1 MTCAT
6 LDELLALIQGTA
18 DVAARAGIQAHMSS
32 GCKTCAENH
41 GWLTQML
48 AVTSKDDSFNFSEET
63 IGWSVAQF
71 KAASASA
78 PTKMQILARLVF
90 DNLLPSRP
98 IEVRSMAAPAVSRQ
112 MLYQAGG
119 YDVDLRVEQFEAA
132 NAVLIMGQIV
142 SAAKKPA
149 ELTGLSVELM
159 RHDSGFGQED
169 KKQTETD
176 ARGMFRLRDVTP
188 GEYDLVIHVPE
199 GDLSIN
205 AITCRA
211 H

>member
-98 IEVRSMAAPAVSRQ
+98 IEVRSMAAPAISRQ
-112 MLYQAGG
+112 MLYQAGD
-119 YDVDLRVEQFEAA
+119 YDVDLRLEQFEASLSI
-132 NAVLIMGQIV
+132 LILGQI
-142 SAAKKPA
+142 ANKAKKA
-149 ELTGLSVELM
+149 GELAGWSVELT
-159 RHDSGFGQED
+159 RRGTGSAQEH
-169 KKQTETD
+169 KKYAETD
-176 ARGMFRLRDVTP
+176 TRGMFRLRDVTP
-188 GEYDLVIHVPE
+188 GEYDIVIHVPE
-199 GDLSIN
+199 GDLSIH

-211 H
+211 Q

>member
-112 MLYQAGG
+112 MLYQAAG
-119 YDVDLRVEQFEAA
+119 YEVDLRVEQFESS
-132 NAVLIMGQIV
+132 NAILVLGQIV
-142 SAAKKPA
+142 STAKKPN
-149 ELTGLSVELM
+149 ELAGLSVEM
-159 RHDSGFGQED
+159 TRSGSGQQD

-188 GEYDLVIHVPE
+188 GEYDIVIHVPE
-199 GDLSIN
+199 GNLTIN

>member
-1 MTCAT
+1 MACAT
-6 LDELLALIQGTA
+6 LDEILALIQGTMEVTA
-18 DVAARAGIQAHMSS
+18 KAGIQAHMSS

-41 GWLTQML
+41 RWLKEML
-48 AVTSKDDSFNFSEET
+48 AVTAQDESFDFSEET
-63 IGWSVAQF
+63 IAWSVAQF
-71 KAASASA
+71 KAAGVSE
-78 PTKMQILARLVF
+78 PTRMQILARLVF

-98 IEVRSMAAPAVSRQ
+98 VEVRSMAAPAVSRQ

-119 YDVDLRVEQFEAA
+119 YDVDLRVEQFEAPGTIL
-132 NAVLIMGQIV
+132 VLGQIV
-142 SAAKKPA
+142 STAKKPG
-149 ELTGLSVELM
+149 ELAGLSVEM
-159 RHDSGFGQED
+159 TRSGSGQDE

-188 GEYDLVIHVPE
+188 GEYDIVIHVPE
-199 GDLSIN
+199 GDLAIN

>member
-48 AVTSKDDSFNFSEET
+48 TVTAKDNSFNFSEET

-112 MLYQAGG
+112 MLYQAAG
-119 YDVDLRVEQFEAA
+119 YEVDLRVEQFESS
-132 NAVLIMGQIV
+132 NAILVLGQIV
-142 SAAKKPA
+142 STAKKPN
-149 ELTGLSVELM
+149 ELAGLSVGM
-159 RHDSGFGQED
+159 TRSGFGQQD

-188 GEYDLVIHVPE
+188 GEYDIVIHVPE
-199 GDLSIN
+199 GNLTIN
-205 AITCRA
+205 AITFRA

>member
-112 MLYQAGG
+112 MLYQAAG
-119 YDVDLRVEQFEAA
+119 YEVDLRVEQFESS
-132 NAVLIMGQIV
+132 NAILVLGQIV
-142 SAAKKPA
+142 STAKKPN
-149 ELTGLSVELM
+149 ELAGLSVEM
-159 RHDSGFGQED
+159 TRSGSGQQD

-188 GEYDLVIHVPE
+188 GEYDIVIHVPE
-199 GDLSIN
+199 GDISIN
-205 AITCRA
+205 AITCRTQ
-211 H
+211 

>member
-112 MLYQAGG
+112 MLYQAAG
-119 YDVDLRVEQFEAA
+119 YEVDLRVEQFESS
-132 NAVLIMGQIV
+132 NAILVLGQIV
-142 SAAKKPA
+142 STAKKPN
-149 ELTGLSVELM
+149 ELAGLSVEM
-159 RHDSGFGQED
+159 TRSGSGQQD

-188 GEYDLVIHVPE
+188 GEYDIVIHVPE
-199 GDLSIN
+199 VDISIN
-205 AITCRA
+205 AITCRTQ
-211 H
+211 

>member
-1 MTCAT
+1 MDCAT
-6 LDELLALIQGTA
+6 LDDILALIQGTM
-18 DVAARAGIQAHMSS
+18 DVAAKAGIQAHMSS

-41 GWLTQML
+41 RWLTQML
-48 AVTSKDDSFNFSEET
+48 AVTSKDNSFNFSEET

-78 PTKMQILARLVF
+78 PTRMQILARLVF

-98 IEVRSMAAPAVSRQ
+98 VEVRSMAAPAVSRQ
-112 MLYQAGG
+112 MLYHAVG
-119 YDVDLRVEQFEAA
+119 YEVDLRVEQFEASSA
-132 NAVLIMGQIV
+132 NLVLGQIV
-142 SAAKKPA
+142 STAKKPN
-149 ELTGLSVELM
+149 ELTGLSVEM
-159 RHDSGFGQED
+159 TRHGSGFGQQD
-169 KKQTETD
+169 TKQTETD

-188 GEYDLVIHVPE
+188 GEYDIVIYVSE
-199 GDLSIN
+199 GNLTIN

>member
-112 MLYQAGG
+112 MLYQAAG
-119 YDVDLRVEQFEAA
+119 YEVDLRVEQFESS
-132 NAVLIMGQIV
+132 NAILVLGQIV
-142 SAAKKPA
+142 STAKKPN
-149 ELTGLSVELM
+149 ELAGLSVEM
-159 RHDSGFGQED
+159 TRSGSGQQD
-169 KKQTETD
+169 KKQSETD

-188 GEYDLVIHVPE
+188 GEYDIVIHVPE
-199 GDLSIN
+199 GDISIN
-205 AITCRA
+205 AITCRTQ
-211 H
+211 

>member
-112 MLYQAGG
+112 MLYQAAG
-119 YDVDLRVEQFEAA
+119 YEVDLRVEQFESS
-132 NAVLIMGQIV
+132 NAILVLGQIV
-142 SAAKKPA
+142 STAKKPN
-149 ELTGLSVELM
+149 ELAGLSVEM
-159 RHDSGFGQED
+159 TRSGSGQQD
-169 KKQTETD
+169 KKRTETD

-188 GEYDLVIHVPE
+188 GEYDIVIHVPE
-199 GDLSIN
+199 GDISIN
-205 AITCRA
+205 AITCRTQ
-211 H
+211 